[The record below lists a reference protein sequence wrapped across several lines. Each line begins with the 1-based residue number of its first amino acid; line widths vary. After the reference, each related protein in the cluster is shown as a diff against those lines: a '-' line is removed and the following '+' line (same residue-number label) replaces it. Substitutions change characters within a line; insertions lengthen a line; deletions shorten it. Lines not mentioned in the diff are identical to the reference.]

1 MSLKYDFTVWN
12 KKTNSKVSVDKVCNI
27 ECVTIFFDYLFD
39 IVLTCNIFAPSYCS
53 KKFNS

>member
-12 KKTNSKVSVDKVCNI
+12 TKTNSKVSVDKVCNI

-53 KKFNS
+53 KKLNS